1 MGAMKLDIFKH
12 ALKKLREKADA
23 PVQSAIPEDKLR
35 AAYKKYAPQ
44 NQSFDDFRKMFTT
57 EAEFDEQVAA
67 WADFEPD
74 TVKVQTKRDDIL
86 RTTEAE
92 IDEQI
97 ATLLAGLKPDIVKP
111 LTKND
116 DIRGGFNT
124 NTVYNSAPY
133 STYDPELSRKLKA
146 IDAAY
151 ATEIV
156 PLEQER
162 RRLFT
167 FFHDIQL
174 KRQSPLYKE
183 LDKIEQV
190 AAARL
195 GRRPTYDDWDGP
207 ELQDLAGQRNDLR
220 DRTSS
225 PREPDYSPEEL
236 AIYQKEQLL
245 ENLIQG
251 YKVARDYEKSK
262 LIDASISK
270 EVADTIARTRRQEL
284 IDIIANDDTLFS
296 QAQNFSNLSI
306 ADKQEFLRAL
316 HARLDQITH
325 VKGYKPVVFEDPES
339 GIVANALRQYNNK
352 PLNAP
357 LTINDVLET
366 VVHEQSHE
374 IDRQV
379 PDLGMLGA
387 QKAKEHI
394 ELPFSMLDTQHEDK
408 WDWETMSPITK
419 TYSPLQTKEMDM
431 VYKAHPTE
439 FSAYHIGSFQQGNP
453 ESMMQQIIAQRA
465 KR

>member
-1 MGAMKLDIFKH
+1 MVAMKLNILQQ
-12 ALKKLREKADA
+12 AMAKLREQVDT
-23 PVQSAIPEDKLR
+23 PVQPAIPEDKLR
-35 AAYKKYAPQ
+35 AAYKKYAPK
-44 NQSFDDFRKMFTT
+44 NQSFDDFRKMFAT

-124 NTVYNSAPY
+124 NTIYNSAPY

-162 RRLFT
+162 RKLSRLFSRLDKT
-167 FFHDIQL
+167 Y
-174 KRQSPLYKE
+174 PLYDE
-183 LDKIEQV
+183 IDKIEQI
-190 AAARL
+190 AEARL
-195 GRRPTYDDWDGP
+195 GRRPTYNDWDSP
-207 ELQDLAGQRNDLR
+207 ELQDLAEQREDLK
-220 DRTSS
+220 DRIHFPS
-225 PREPDYSPEEL
+225 EADYSPEEL
-236 AIYQKEQLL
+236 TIYQREQQL

-270 EVADTIARTRRQEL
+270 EVADAIARTRRQTL
-284 IDIIANDDTLFS
+284 IDIIANDDVLFS

-306 ADKQEFLRAL
+306 ADRQEFIRAL
-316 HARLDQITH
+316 HARLDQLTH
-325 VKGYKPVVFEDPES
+325 VKGYKAVVFEDPES
-339 GIVANALRQYNNK
+339 SIVANAFRQYNNK
-352 PLNAP
+352 PMNEP
-357 LTINDVLET
+357 LTIDDILET
-366 VVHEQSHE
+366 VVHEQSHL
-374 IDRQV
+374 IDQQV
-379 PDLGMLGA
+379 PDSGILGA

-394 ELPFSMLDTQHEDK
+394 ELPSFSMFSTHPEYK
-408 WDWETMSPITK
+408 WDWKTMSPTTK
-419 TYSPLQTKEMDM
+419 TYIPLHTKEVDM
-431 VYKAHPTE
+431 VYKARPTE